1 MAIRSSI
8 PALVFAVLGGA
19 SAPVGAGDAAPAQ
32 PATPSARCAGCH
44 VNERSGPPPAHA
56 LPPRPEAVVHQPGHA
71 RRERER
77 VPDGT
82 RDRTEPFYT

>member
-8 PALVFAVLGGA
+8 SALVFALLSGA
-19 SAPVGAGDAAPAQ
+19 SAPVGAVDAGAPPQ

-44 VNERSGPPPAHA
+44 VDARGSAPAYAPPPSAA
-56 LPPRPEAVVHQPGHA
+56 DVRQPGHA
-71 RRERER
+71 RRDRER